1 MKICPVGVKNSLYS
15 ACVCSV
21 MVHRSETWL
30 VKEEDI
36 IRIERSDAGINRW
49 ISNVRSE
56 DKIFAE
62 ELRPRL
68 KFNSLNECFQDGRLQ
83 WFRHQ

>member
-1 MKICPVGVKNSLYS
+1 ML
-15 ACVCSV
+15 
-21 MVHRSETWL
+21 HRSETWL

-36 IRIERSDAGINRW
+36 IRIERNDAGTNRW
-49 ISNVRSE
+49 ISSVRSE

-68 KFNSLNECFQDGRLQ
+68 KF
-83 WFRHQ
+83 